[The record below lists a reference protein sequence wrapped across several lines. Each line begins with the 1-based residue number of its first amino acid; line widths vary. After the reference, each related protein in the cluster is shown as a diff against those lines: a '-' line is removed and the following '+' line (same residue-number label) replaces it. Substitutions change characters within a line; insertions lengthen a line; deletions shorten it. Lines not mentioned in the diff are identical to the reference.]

1 MNVSLNWLRDYLP
14 ITIPA
19 NELAEKIART
29 AVEIDDQYHLAGD
42 MKKIVIARVLS
53 VEPHPDSDH
62 LVITQID
69 AGEDEPLQIVTG
81 APNVAVGQTVVLA
94 KHGSTVGDHK
104 KIRRGKLRGEVSN
117 GMLVALQEIGID
129 DKVSPK
135 NFEEGIWVFNEA
147 DAKSLVPGE
156 DALTVLGLRDDILEL
171 GITPNR
177 ADMLSMNGTAW
188 EVGAILD
195 EVPTLPQFELTESSV
210 PAAEAIKVTAPADLA
225 PKYGVRVVKNVKVA
239 DSPLWLQRRL
249 WAMGIRPISNVVDVT
264 NLMLLTYGQ
273 PLHAFDYD
281 RLPAKELTVRAAE
294 ANEELT
300 TLDGVE
306 RRTQAGDI
314 LVTSANQPLMFAGV
328 MGGASTEVTA
338 ETENVV
344 LEAAIFEPKAI
355 RHAARDQNLHSEAS
369 QRFERGVNV
378 DDTFKALDHAAALL
392 AELAQGEVLA
402 GRVIAQDYAYQAP
415 SIAITVAKI
424 NHVLGTDLTVETVG
438 TIFDRLGFP
447 YQVDAGDR
455 FTVTIPA
462 RRWDIKIPADLI
474 EEVARIYGYD
484 ELPTTLPV
492 GEMTMGGLTGKQ
504 HFLRASRHVLEGLGM
519 NQAISYALTTPA
531 KAARFQITPVTP
543 VVLDYP
549 MSQDHQVTRGSL
561 ITSLLDDV
569 AYNLAHKQADL
580 ALYEQGRVFDAK
592 GDDTLPEERE
602 HLAGIL
608 TGHLQTAS
616 WDQKA
621 QAVDFFTL
629 KGIVE
634 QLLTNLGFTNVRF
647 VANGERPDMHPGQTA
662 DIFLGST
669 LVGFI
674 GQIHPQTAQDYRIK
688 QTFAFELD
696 LTAML
701 ALPREGDHYD
711 VISRFPSISRDLALL
726 VDRDTTSADVLAL
739 IKAHGGAYLKS
750 VTVFDVYTGD
760 KVPAD
765 KKSLAYS
772 LTFVSPETTLVD
784 ADINAAMDR
793 INQALVEQLGAQVR

>member
-14 ITIPA
+14 ISIPA

-29 AVEIDDQYHLAGD
+29 AVEIDDQYQLAGD

-62 LVITQID
+62 LVITQVD
-69 AGEDEPLQIVTG
+69 AGEDEPVQIVTG
-81 APNVAVGQTVVLA
+81 APNVAAGQTVVLA

-117 GMLVALQEIGID
+117 GMLVALQEIGLD

-147 DAKSLVPGE
+147 DAKDLVPGQ
-156 DALTVLGLRDDILEL
+156 DALTALGLRDDILTL

-195 EVPTLPQFELTESSV
+195 EVPTLPSFTLKEGQT

-225 PKYGVRVVKNVKVA
+225 PKYGVRVVKNVKVG

-281 RLPAKELTVRAAE
+281 QLPAKELTVRAAQ
-294 ANEELT
+294 AGEEVT

-306 RRTQAGDI
+306 RKTQAGDI
-314 LVTSANQPLMFAGV
+314 LITSADQPLMFAGV

-338 ETENVV
+338 QTQTVV

-378 DDTFKALDHAAALL
+378 DDTFKVLDHAAALL
-392 AELAQGEVLA
+392 TELAQGEVLA
-402 GRVIAQDYAYQAP
+402 GRVIAQDYAYEAP
-415 SIAITVAKI
+415 EITISLTHI
-424 NHVLGTDLTVETVG
+424 NHVLGTDLTAEAVG
-438 TIFDRLGFP
+438 TILGRLGFP
-447 YQVDAGDR
+447 YQVTDDV

-462 RRWDIKIPADLI
+462 RRWDIRIPADLI

-484 ELPTTLPV
+484 QLPTTLPV
-492 GEMTMGGLTGKQ
+492 GEMTLGGLTDKQ
-504 HFLRASRHVLEGLGM
+504 RFLRASRHVLEGLGL
-519 NQAISYALTTPA
+519 NQAISYALTTPE
-531 KAARFQITPVTP
+531 KAQRFQITPVTP

-569 AYNLAHKQADL
+569 AYNLAHKQSDL
-580 ALYEQGRVFDAK
+580 ALYEQGRVFDAQ
-592 GDDTLPEERE
+592 GDESLPIEKE

-608 TGHLQTAS
+608 AGHVQAGS
-616 WDQKA
+616 WDQEA
-621 QAVDFFTL
+621 QAADFFAL

-634 QLLTNLGFTNVRF
+634 QLLTNLGFTAVRF
-647 VANGERPDMHPGQTA
+647 VANHERPDMHPGQTA
-662 DIFLGST
+662 DIYLGTT

-674 GQIHPQTAQDYRIK
+674 GQIHPQTAQAYRIK

-696 LTAML
+696 LTTML
-701 ALPREGDHYD
+701 TLPREGDHYE

-726 VDRDTTSADVLAL
+726 VDRTIAAADLLAV
-739 IKAHGGAYLKS
+739 IKANGGPHLQK

-772 LTFVSPETTLVD
+772 LTFVSSEGTLVD
-784 ADINAAMDR
+784 ADINAAMDQ
-793 INQALVEQLGAQVR
+793 ISQALQDRFAVQIR